1 MVMPTALPSQLV
13 GRVAELDA
21 AREALSSA
29 RSGQGKLV
37 FVHGEAGI
45 GKTRLC
51 QELRASQDPGRAQV
65 LAGRADPG
73 DAATM
78 FSAIADALR
87 AARRSEPDLWAAVQQ
102 RQDTLAAVVPELVG
116 RSPGRMVVER
126 ALLFEALLEVV
137 EEAAAGRVTLWLL
150 EDLHWADPSTWDFVV
165 YTARR
170 VGAMALALVVT
181 FRDEELPHGLPWLS
195 RFPTLWREPDTVEIG
210 LDRLDEAET
219 RALIEALDPLL
230 SVGAV
235 ERITERSAGT
245 PLLVEELVATVG
257 AHPEAIPDVIAM
269 TVRERIRRVDPAV
282 RPVLEAAAVGGPQ
295 LDSGLLVRVLP
306 DAQADALDQLTAAG
320 LLVAAGDAERPAI
333 AFRHPLLWEATYR
346 DIPLAH
352 RRTLHGRFA
361 QAWDEAAPLEPERA
375 ARHYELADDP
385 VAALQCL
392 LRGRKTVYANVG
404 RAASVALAALDL
416 AGRDQRLG
424 EHRSDLT
431 RMAIEDLFLAGRWP
445 ELEPLVTAQWI
456 DRHRLT
462 PPERAWLANVLVID
476 LFYLG
481 AIARARTIAHKEIH
495 RVDAAGGVEGAGI
508 LFAQAGF
515 IAWFSGDSPAAIRL
529 ARRALELAD
538 DPSQALIEIRARMVE
553 TLARHHMDRQR
564 ARAIA
569 EHRANAELAHAAG
582 LTAPE
587 SSALSAMAI
596 TSTRLDDQAA
606 AERAGAQAGTLY
618 ALISRVAQAL
628 LHTFEGR
635 PDTAQRLLTRGG
647 AALRHAAPL
656 FAPAVD
662 TVGAHLCL
670 HRGDLDGARQLL
682 NAPSAD
688 TESAS
693 APQWRS
699 GHCGARAWLA
709 WEDSQW
715 KDAVTELSRS
725 MEATLASSYNG
736 LETGPLMLPLHVD
749 TLIRLDRRDDAQQVV
764 DRCARTYPEPDRFF
778 LAALAAARFRIAP
791 TEPAG
796 RDAEQLAR
804 AAPWPWLDALVGCW
818 YAELL
823 GDPDKAIAARDM
835 FHAIDAIRGVER
847 AQGVL
852 RALGIRTPRD
862 RRRDGEISP
871 RELEVAQLV
880 AEGLSNSAI
889 ATRLFLSRSTVTS
902 HISHILSKLG
912 ASSRTQIATWVAQH
926 APK

>member
-1 MVMPTALPSQLV
+1 MGTALRSQLV
-13 GRVAELDA
+13 GRVTELDA
-21 AREALSSA
+21 TREALASA
-29 RSGQGKLV
+29 RSGKGKLV

-51 QELRASQDPGRAQV
+51 QELRASQDPRRTQV

-73 DAATM
+73 DTATM
-78 FSAIADALR
+78 FSALADSLR
-87 AARRSEPDLWAAVQQ
+87 AARRSEPDLWAALQQ
-102 RQDTLAAVVPELVG
+102 RQDTLAAVLPELVG

-137 EEAAAGRVTLWLL
+137 EEAAGDRATLWFL

-165 YTARR
+165 YAARR
-170 VGAMALALVVT
+170 VGLMAVALVVT
-181 FRDEELPHGLPWLS
+181 FRDEELPHGLPWLA
-195 RFPTLWREPDTVEIG
+195 RVPTLRREPDTVEIG
-210 LDRLDEAET
+210 LVRLDQAET
-219 RALIEALDPLL
+219 RALIQALDPLL
-230 SVGAV
+230 PAGAV

-245 PLLVEELVATVG
+245 PLLVEELVATFG
-257 AHPEAIPDVIAM
+257 CHPEAVPDVIAM
-269 TVRERIRRVDPAV
+269 TVRERIRRVDAAV
-282 RPVLEAAAVGGPQ
+282 RPVLEAVAVGGPQ
-295 LDSGLLVRVLP
+295 VDSGLLVRVLP
-306 DAQADALDQLTAAG
+306 DAPADALDQLIAAG

-333 AFRHPLLWEATYR
+333 AFRHPLLWEAVYR
-346 DIPLAH
+346 DIPLAR

-385 VAALQCL
+385 VASLQCL
-392 LRGRKTVYANVG
+392 FRGRKIVYANVG
-404 RAASVALAALDL
+404 RAASIALAALDL
-416 AGRDQRLG
+416 AGRHERLG

-445 ELEPLVTAQWI
+445 ELEPLVTARWI

-462 PPERAWLANVLVID
+462 PSERAWLANVLVID

-481 AIARARTIAHKEIH
+481 AIARARTIADEEIR
-495 RVDAAGGVEGAGI
+495 RVDAAGRVEGAGL
-508 LFAQAGF
+508 LFAHAGF
-515 IAWFSGDSPAAIRL
+515 VAWFSGDSPAALRL
-529 ARRALELAD
+529 ARRALELTD
-538 DPSQALIEIRARMVE
+538 DASQALVGIRARTVE

-587 SSALSAMAI
+587 SSALSAMAV
-596 TSTRLDDQAA
+596 TSTRLDDQEAV
-606 AERAGAQAGTLY
+606 ERAATEAGSVY
-618 ALISRVAQAL
+618 ALVSRVAQAF

-682 NAPSAD
+682 NTPSAD
-688 TESAS
+688 TEAAS
-693 APQWRS
+693 APQWRARF
-699 GHCGARAWLA
+699 CGARGWLA

-715 KDAVTELSRS
+715 EDAVTELTRS
-725 MEATLASSYNG
+725 MDAALASSYGG
-736 LETGPLMLPLHVD
+736 LETGPLMLPLQVD
-749 TLIRLDRRDDAQQVV
+749 ALIRLDRRDDAEHVV
-764 DRCARTYPEPDRFF
+764 DLCGRTYHEPDRFF
-778 LAALAAARFRIAP
+778 LAALAAARFRIEP
-791 TEPAG
+791 TDTTG
-796 RDAEQLAR
+796 RDAEQRAR
-804 AAPWPWLDALVGCW
+804 TAPWPWLDALVGCW
-818 YAELL
+818 CAELL
-823 GDPDKAIAARDM
+823 GDAAKAIAAHDM
-835 FHAIDAIRGVER
+835 FHAIGATRGVER

-862 RRRDGEISP
+862 QRREGELSP

-880 AEGLSNSAI
+880 AQGLSNPAI
-889 ATRLFLSRSTVTS
+889 ATRLFLSRSTVSS
-902 HISHILSKLG
+902 HISHILTKLG
-912 ASSRTQIATWVAQH
+912 MSSRSQIATWVAHH
-926 APK
+926 APN